1 MRKKRIGKQHT
12 VQQRIVQ
19 DVNIGRNLRRL
30 RLREDLTQ
38 DQVTGKLQLMGLP
51 VSREIYAQIETGRH
65 HIRITVLMG
74 LKMIFHTTYEE
85 MLETEETTA
94 FFREL

>member
-1 MRKKRIGKQHT
+1 MRKQRIVKQHA

-19 DVNIGRNLRRL
+19 DVSIGRNLRRL
-30 RLREDLTQ
+30 RKREDLTQ
-38 DQVTGKLQLMGLP
+38 DQVAGRLQLMGLP
-51 VSREIYAQIETGRH
+51 VSREIYAQIESGRH

-74 LKMIFHTTYEE
+74 LKEIFRTTYEE

-94 FFREL
+94 FLREL